1 MKIMYVS
8 KIDCKYLW
16 STISETKDEC
26 ESKTKLLITSEEK
39 YRCTVAQLETY
50 TVDTFLLL

>member
-26 ESKTKLLITSEEK
+26 EAKTKILEWEQ
-39 YRCTVAQLETY
+39 VAIEWNKHF
-50 TVDTFLLL
+50 V